1 MDRDRQIWSA
11 GASQMAREA
20 APHCLGTFSSV
31 AVTAGLLGSVIKNV
45 NVLLFAFNR
54 VENGAHVHVHG
65 VHTEVKYPL
74 LRACSSSAAVTAAG
88 LHTQARTHRTSSDPA
103 CLIK

>member
-65 VHTEVKYPL
+65 VHHLFSIVRNKNFFHYFFPM
-74 LRACSSSAAVTAAG
+74 
-88 LHTQARTHRTSSDPA
+88 
-103 CLIK
+103 